1 MIIRL
6 VQDIRKA
13 LENELYFA
21 ALSSALTLP
30 DICGKAAYPTERSS
44 RKRYILWYDEE
55 IDKYEKNPHNL
66 PYYQHFSSNLF
77 VAWSI
82 DFL

>member
-13 LENELYFA
+13 LENELYFV

-30 DICGKAAYPTERSS
+30 DICGKAAYPTKQSS

-55 IDKYEKNPHNL
+55 IGKYEKGPIQFDGVTKKAITHVI
-66 PYYQHFSSNLF
+66 PSLF
-77 VAWSI
+77 HI
-82 DFL
+82 D

>member
-13 LENELYFA
+13 LENELYFVA
-21 ALSSALTLP
+21 VSSALTLP
-30 DICGKAAYPTERSS
+30 DICGKAAYPTEQSS

-55 IDKYEKNPHNL
+55 IGKYERIQKTKMICRIC
-66 PYYQHFSSNLF
+66 QER
-77 VAWSI
+77 
-82 DFL
+82 

>member
-13 LENELYFA
+13 LENELYFV

-30 DICGKAAYPTERSS
+30 DICGKAAYPTERST

-55 IDKYEKNPHNL
+55 IGKYEKNR
-66 PYYQHFSSNLF
+66 LF
-77 VAWSI
+77 IRMCGIENRLKAA
-82 DFL
+82 